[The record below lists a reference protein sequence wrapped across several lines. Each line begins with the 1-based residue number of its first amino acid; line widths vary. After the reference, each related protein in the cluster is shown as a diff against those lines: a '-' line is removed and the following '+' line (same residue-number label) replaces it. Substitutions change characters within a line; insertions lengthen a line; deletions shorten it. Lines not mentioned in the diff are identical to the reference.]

1 MNKLLPYLVVSLFF
15 LSLIPVGSSTVTVY
29 TGSYFYVGNETYGV
43 TQTMNFSYIEHNS
56 NWIKFNDTD
65 FNVTSANDI
74 YINLSFLHEDI
85 STATSGEELLDFVA
99 NSTAPSVGFSIGGFN
114 PGTPYVVKRNS
125 TEIATPT
132 ANGVG
137 YIYFI
142 NNVWT
147 HKHFEI
153 YLSTSVS
160 PPNITL
166 NFAGNLSDSSGPY
179 WRPPGYNAGTTIP
192 LAGVWSDGYYT
203 NDSWQHE
210 DWIYINATVTDAEGI
225 ANVWLQWYNQTS
237 DTWTNYTY
245 AFANT
250 VGNYWDYNTSG
261 NIPVSCCNNYSFNIV
276 ANDTIGN
283 QADYYWRKTGAT
295 YVAPNFLETRRYVQ
309 LNSTQVNISYTP
321 YYFHDTTITGLNCDD
336 ILRHDQG
343 TDLGWND
350 SGYLLSTLP
359 GDTVEE
365 RHCGSYLGYY
375 FDEETCPED
384 FILTNIYHHVWLST
398 DDAGAS
404 AVGWHRSRG
413 DLTAAITNSFAFPET
428 DGKSRIYYDQGIVL
442 SDNNYDL
449 LAKKQ
454 TITSELFTDNDI
466 YEFHWKILDSSGYPS
481 VVNNRSFTSFVIF
494 NVPCDATLL
503 GLDTDSDGLNDWE
516 ELFTTF
522 TNPWTNDTDN
532 DGLSDLYES
541 THGCDPNDYL
551 DFNVTKIPITKPP
564 INGTTEDPY
573 VELYGFC
580 SLGLDSTNFSA
591 DIYADVYAPASWTVD
606 HVYMRFY
613 TNNSILD
620 QNVTATS
627 YTQVNSTHRRYY
639 YEYNPSNTL
648 SGLDMGLFDVN
659 VSASASNLTHIYN
672 NYTYFNDVF
681 EVYRLSPP
689 TNISSNYSS
698 TTNTINLSWLP
709 SNENYSIF
717 RPNAVG
723 TSAGNNPFPGGP
735 NWECVNETVVD
746 NDTTYVWSAY
756 GGGYKTDLYN
766 FQDHTV
772 EEGNINNLAVQVVT
786 RTNNVYTGFTWK
798 LKACVRING
807 VTDYSSWT
815 DVTTSYDTYSF
826 SWPTN
831 PATGVAWT
839 WDDID
844 NIEIGFSQQSGT
856 LATAIRT
863 TQVYAVVD
871 YVEGEAIDDT
881 STDSIV
887 IVRNNN
893 SYPVC
898 PTDGYEVQNDT
909 LNYYNTSVT
918 FDEAYFSL
926 FAYND
931 TTHSYSEHV
940 EMEWGVLGL
949 NCFNESAPHQAI
961 GFDIEITNSDA
972 TETYTANDI
981 TNTQYIDIND
991 IPYGDDTIFV
1001 VSNSSY
1007 RQRVFYYDLFVNHF
1021 YNYSFYLPPLK
1032 TGSGEGG
1039 DDCTLMS
1046 CTDVK
1051 GVIDPNADLTITL
1064 SHTLEEIIG
1073 VYVYNVSGSYPEWVS
1088 VPNDNYTVS
1097 GNDVIINQ
1105 SVLDVNTTM
1114 GKVMYYYFECEG
1126 VTTQIYYIQVINE
1139 YDQPVEDARVDIKK
1153 YINTTDTYLNI
1164 SVLVTDGNGYV
1175 SLYFIPNKHY
1185 KLFITKTGYENEIS
1199 EFFPDPDF
1207 YGVYHPKVVKIY
1219 TSELET
1225 DTLWTNIT
1233 WSIEPAVFDHW
1244 ENFTMYFN
1252 ISSSDNQLEWFSAIA
1267 YYYNNVSETWYTL
1280 YIENT
1285 TTSSSGGSISY
1296 TTVNG
1301 TGKYGFQCKFK
1312 KLGYDTYI
1320 FGSPHS
1326 DNKFVFTFW
1335 PEGSSGSSYIDTV
1348 ITNIVGAS
1356 PVYVGTVFVAYTSL
1370 ILSFIVTFFLFNF
1383 SPRFAGFS
1391 IMFMGLVIGAFKQPL
1406 NLIDDDVIN
1415 FLAVATI
1422 VILGFLT
1429 IIYTRK
1435 KG

>member
-1 MNKLLPYLVVSLFF
+1 MNKLLPFLVVSLFF
-15 LSLIPVGSSTVTVY
+15 LSLIPIGSSTVTVY
-29 TGSYFYVGNETYGV
+29 TGTYCYVGNETYGV
-43 TQTMNFSYIEHNS
+43 TQTMVFSYIEHNS

-65 FNVTSANDI
+65 FNVTSASPI
-74 YINLSFLHEDI
+74 YINLSFLHENV
-85 STATSGEELLDFVA
+85 STAAATSEVLDFVVNVSSGA
-99 NSTAPSVGFSIGGFN
+99 VGFDIGGFRPN
-114 PGTPYVVKRNS
+114 TLYSVKRNNS
-125 TEIATPT
+125 QIATPT
-132 ANGVG
+132 SDANG
-137 YIYFI
+137 YLYFT
-142 NNVWT
+142 NSVWT

-153 YLSTSVS
+153 YNITSVS
-160 PPNITL
+160 PPVVTL
-166 NFAGNLSDSSGPY
+166 NFAGNLSDSGGPY
-179 WRPPGYNAGTTIP
+179 WRPPGFLPAHTIP
-192 LAGVWSDGYYT
+192 LAGIWSDGYYT
-203 NDSWQHE
+203 NDSWQQE
-210 DWIYINATVTDAEGI
+210 DWIYINATVTDAEGV

-237 DTWTNYTY
+237 GIWTNYTY

-261 NIPVSCCNNYSFNIV
+261 NVAVSAGNNYSFNIV
-276 ANDTIGN
+276 ANDTIGSSV
-283 QADYYWRKTGAT
+283 DYSWRKTGIT
-295 YVAPNFLETRRYVQ
+295 LSSTRRYVQ

-321 YYFHDTTITGLNCDD
+321 YYFYDVTYSGLNCDD

-343 TDLGWND
+343 TDLGFYD
-350 SGYLLSTLP
+350 SAYLLSTAP
-359 GDTVEE
+359 GETVEE
-365 RHCGSYLGYY
+365 RHCGSYIGFY

-384 FILTNIYHHVWLST
+384 FTLENIYHHVWLST

-404 AVGWHRSRG
+404 NVGWHRSKG
-413 DLTAAITNSFAFPET
+413 DLTSAITDSFAFPET
-428 DGKSRIYYDQGIVL
+428 DGKSRIYYDQGVSQ

-454 TITSELFTDNDI
+454 TITSESFTDNDV
-466 YEFHWKILDSSGYPS
+466 YEFHWKILDSSGFPS
-481 VVNNRSFTSFVIF
+481 IISNRSFNSFVLF
-494 NVPCDATLL
+494 NIPSDATLQEYDN
-503 GLDTDSDGLNDWE
+503 DTDGLTDYE
-516 ELFTTF
+516 ELFVTF
-522 TNPWTNDTDN
+522 TNPWLNDTDG
-532 DGLSDLYES
+532 DGLTDYYES
-541 THGCDPNDYL
+541 THGIDPNDYL
-551 DFNVTKIPITKPP
+551 DVNVTKINITKPP
-564 INGTTEDPY
+564 INGTSNDSL
-573 VELYGFC
+573 VELYGYC
-580 SLGLDSTNFSA
+580 SIGLDSTNFSA
-591 DIYADVYAPASWTVD
+591 DVYADVFAPAAWVVD

-613 TNNSILD
+613 TNNSIMD
-620 QNVTATS
+620 QNITATS
-627 YTQVNSTHRRYY
+627 YSQVNSTYRRYTC
-639 YEYNPSNTL
+639 EYNPSNTL
-648 SGLDMGLFDVN
+648 SGFDMGLFDVN
-659 VSASASNLTHIYN
+659 VSVSASNLTHIYN
-672 NYTYFNDVF
+672 NYTFFSDVF

-689 TNISSNYSS
+689 TNISSVYSS

-709 SNENYSIF
+709 SSENYSIF
-717 RPNAVG
+717 RPNE
-723 TSAGNNPFPGGP
+723 AGSKTQCTP
-735 NWECVNETVVD
+735 NGAATNWQCV
-746 NDTTYVWSAY
+746 NDTTPD
-756 GGGYKTDLYN
+756 GDLTYIYSTSSINPMVDFYN
-766 FQDHTV
+766 ISDHTT
-772 EEGNINNLAVQVVT
+772 ESGNISSVT
-786 RTNNVYTGFTWK
+786 IYVRSRRTGTNPV
-798 LKACVRING
+798 
-807 VTDYSSWT
+807 WT
-815 DVTTSYDTYSF
+815 TRLIKTRGEMWGYRHFNTNDYDTYSKVF
-826 SWPTN
+826 DENPTTL
-831 PATGVAWT
+831 AAWT
-839 WDDID
+839 WDEVDAL
-844 NIEIGFSQQSGT
+844 EIGTELIAGYLSNP
-856 LATAIRT
+856 RV
-863 TQVYAVVD
+863 TQIYAVVD
-871 YVEGEAIDDT
+871 YIEGETIDDT
-881 STDSIV
+881 STDTII

-949 NCFNESAPHQAI
+949 NCYNESNPSQAI

-972 TETYTANDI
+972 TETYTANDL

-1164 SVLVTDGNGYV
+1164 SVLITDGNGYV
-1175 SLYFIPNKHY
+1175 SLYLIPNKHY

-1207 YGVYHPKVVKIY
+1207 YGVYHPKIVKIY

-1225 DTLWTNIT
+1225 DILWTNIS

-1280 YIENT
+1280 YTESI

-1320 FGSPHS
+1320 FGSPHL